1 MKTIT
6 TKSGFSCTLDET
18 KLNDME
24 LFDALTELDAG
35 NMGVLPTV
43 VSKIMGESK
52 RALYDHVRGENGIV
66 PIEKVTAELRD
77 VVLALGGKN
86 S

>member
-1 MKTIT
+1 MKTVT
-6 TKSGFSCTLDET
+6 TKSGFTCELDEA

-35 NMGVLPTV
+35 NMSVLPKV

-52 RALYDHVRGENGIV
+52 PALYDHVRGENGIV

-77 VVLALGGKN
+77 VVIALGGKN